1 MNKYL
6 IVNTEIANIYKY
18 FSFDSELIT
27 QALLWENLIVLDKKN
42 IGLEFNPDG
51 TANTDYIIYKA
62 KTRVWQK
69 RLTNTANN
77 ILVTG
82 HPSPIPYIGE

>member
-1 MNKYL
+1 MSISIKIHDTDLTAQTCVVTIKDDN
-6 IVNTEIANIYKY
+6 V
-18 FSFDSELIT
+18 
-27 QALLWENLIVLDKKN
+27 IVLDKKN